1 MPYNR
6 QEPRS
11 LLLLEI
17 LRIRTK
23 GSCLTFWTSISFSPR
38 YTLQLGLTSVI
49 LRKYSTEKTRL
60 CLLCSNLLRMCR
72 RGVRKTSP
80 KHPPLP
86 CTTFGAFGAC
96 VSAFRVF
103 SKTLRSKPSL
113 IFRHLPL
120 TAVGSVSPLEPGV
133 VPRLDSLDSLCTHD
147 RSLRSL
153 SAAWVLEVASLQRAR
168 LRRDFPQHA
177 TSPTTQL
184 LPLPSF
190 SPKHATLFATQ
201 LLSRPPFFPQHAT
214 FSLRELPF
222 FPQPANSPYVSLLSS
237 NCTKFPNFR
246 RYPLSSLPSP
256 SPVSP
261 LESLP
266 IFKLQTTSAT
276 LHSTFPP
283 HATFYTRISLKF
295 PRDLRILDGGDFRG
309 STKWPFS
316 GGPPGT
322 AFFDPLFS
330 SWLIAKSKWTKFRHS
345 EWGFRN
351 EWILLQLE
359 LRELQGS
366 GRGKFR
372 SRKYVCRDQISNRGD
387 STRDF
392 FFTLIFQT
400 WNASRRFPFEWPF
413 LSYYFVVRYQIPE
426 VLQTPSKFGP
436 YKMAILGG
444 PPWNGL
450 FYPPFQ

>member
-1 MPYNR
+1 MCERHLLNTLHYPALR
-6 QEPRS
+6 LEPSELAS
-11 LLLLEI
+11 LPSE
-17 LRIRTK
+17 
-23 GSCLTFWTSISFSPR
+23 FS
-38 YTLQLGLTSVI
+38 
-49 LRKYSTEKTRL
+49 
-60 CLLCSNLLRMCR
+60 
-72 RGVRKTSP
+72 
-80 KHPPLP
+80 
-86 CTTFGAFGAC
+86 
-96 VSAFRVF
+96 

-190 SPKHATLFATQ
+190 SPKHATPFATQ
-201 LLSRPPFFPQHAT
+201 LLPRPPFFPQPAT

-345 EWGFRN
+345 E
-351 EWILLQLE
+351 
-359 LRELQGS
+359 
-366 GRGKFR
+366 
-372 SRKYVCRDQISNRGD
+372 
-387 STRDF
+387 
-392 FFTLIFQT
+392 
-400 WNASRRFPFEWPF
+400 
-413 LSYYFVVRYQIPE
+413 
-426 VLQTPSKFGP
+426 
-436 YKMAILGG
+436 
-444 PPWNGL
+444 
-450 FYPPFQ
+450 